1 VLDGSPQVPRDVPM
15 ATNFGTKFAI
25 TGSGL

>member
-1 VLDGSPQVPRDVPM
+1 M

-25 TGSGL
+25 TPSV